1 MSEEYKHETFGY
13 AIPGLPEETVKF
25 LQEKMEK
32 AEKDMVEGKLRQEA
46 RQQPAN
52 PTTWVEREVPEYLE
66 DAAHDLITT
75 LLKSHGYN
83 WHGEKQDDNRPAVK

>member
-13 AIPGLPEETVKF
+13 TLPGLPEETVKF

-32 AEKDMVEGKLRQEA
+32 AEKDMLMYKIGAAES

-52 PTTWVEREVPEYLE
+52 PTAWVEREVPEHLE

-83 WHGEKQDDNRPAVK
+83 WDGEKQDDNDT